1 MEHTT
6 EHELTVAHRHA
17 REASVWLLPRKPSQR
32 LTERPTNR
40 NVPRGKYGGKVANW
54 RDDYSERELEL
65 RLMVPL
71 SKQSMTRHVRAL
83 GQVIEKYGCDART
96 LVGTLL
102 RLWCKTAFPALP
114 NPSLPYSKVLTTEP
128 QLPAFVAILSQLSFL
143 EATYWLSS
151 SYAMLADKDY
161 RKKLAMFFTPA
172 SLTEG
177 LLDDLVEQGVDFG
190 NQSFMDPACGGAAF
204 LAPIALRMRT
214 VLAAKGLTALKT
226 LKHIE
231 KHLHGYDLDET
242 LCELSRHF
250 LCMALHPEIQKTRYV
265 PSFNLHSSNS
275 LTNLATYLGK
285 VDVVVCN
292 PPYRKMTAEELEP
305 LRDTYADVIE
315 AQPNLY
321 CLFITL
327 CVRLLRI
334 GGRTALVTP
343 TSFLSGQYFGRLR
356 KFIIRNTDVEHIGMV
371 SDRQGVFIDVE
382 QETALTV
389 LRRRTEEERK
399 QVRANVSVV
408 SGTGQYTSVGEC
420 TLPNAGAVWPIPRS
434 VEDVALLKTAT
445 LSRFRLSDYGYRVR
459 IGAYVWN
466 RDKRPKFDS
475 LQDAQKVKAHT
486 AMPLMW
492 SRDIVRGGIV
502 KLEDTSAYDGEHR
515 FVDLG
520 DKKHT
525 SVVMS
530 PCVVMQRVT
539 SNDQPCRLV
548 AAAVSPG
555 VFETY
560 GGFIGENHVVIVEA
574 VSDKPA
580 LPPGKLAKLLSASA
594 VDRYFRCISGAT
606 NVSAFELNQ
615 LALPDPKKLR
625 DAMANGKSMDEAVI
639 QAFGLVSQR

>member
-1 MEHTT
+1 M
-6 EHELTVAHRHA
+6 A
-17 REASVWLLPRKPSQR
+17 PPS
-32 LTERPTNR
+32 
-40 NVPRGKYGGKVANW
+40 K
-54 RDDYSERELEL
+54 
-65 RLMVPL
+65 L
-71 SKQSMTRHVRAL
+71 SITRRIRAL
-83 GQVIEKYGCDART
+83 GQAAERCECDAPT

-102 RLWCKTAFPALP
+102 RFWCKAAFPALP
-114 NPSLPYSKVLTTEP
+114 GPSLPYSKVLAAEP
-128 QLPAFVAILSQLSFL
+128 QIAAFVAMLGELGFL

-151 SYAMLADKDY
+151 SYAMLADEGY
-161 RKKLAMFFTPA
+161 RKTLAMFFTPA

-177 LLDDLVEQGVDFG
+177 LLDDLAEQGVDFG
-190 NQSFMDPACGGAAF
+190 SQSFMDPACGGAAF
-204 LAPIALRMRT
+204 LAPIALRMRAT
-214 VLAAKGLTALKT
+214 LEARGFTPLKV

-231 KHLHGYDLDET
+231 KHLYGGDLDKT
-242 LCELSRHF
+242 LCELSKHF
-250 LCMALHPEIQKTRYV
+250 LCMALYAEIQKTGYV
-265 PSFNLHSSNS
+265 PSFNVHWANS
-275 LTNLATYLGK
+275 LTSLAAWFGT

-292 PPYRKMTAEELEP
+292 PPYRKMTAEELGP
-305 LRDTYADVIE
+305 LRDTYANVIE

-321 CLFITL
+321 CLFIAL
-327 CVRLLRI
+327 CVRLLRDR
-334 GGRTALVTP
+334 GRAALVTP

-356 KFIIRNTDVEHIGMV
+356 KFLIRNTDIEHIGMV

-389 LRRRTEEERK
+389 LRRRTEEDRT

-445 LSRFRLSDYGYRVR
+445 LSKFRLSDYGYRVR

-475 LQDAQKVKAHT
+475 LRDAKRVKAHT

-492 SRDIVRGGIV
+492 SRDIVSGCTVR
-502 KLEDTSAYDGEHR
+502 LEDTSAYDGEHR

-520 DKKHT
+520 DKEHS
-525 SVVMS
+525 SVVTS

-539 SNDQPCRLV
+539 SNDQPRRLV

-555 VFETY
+555 VFEIY
-560 GGFIGENHVVIVEA
+560 GGFVGENHVVILEA
-574 VSDKPA
+574 VTDKPA
-580 LPPGKLAKLLSASA
+580 LPPTKLAKLLSAHV
-594 VDRYFRCISGAT
+594 VDRYFRCISGVT

-615 LALPDPKKLR
+615 LALPNPQVLR
-625 DAMANGKSMDEAVI
+625 EVATNGRSMDEAVRI
-639 QAFGLVSQR
+639 AFGLVSEG

>member
-1 MEHTT
+1 MGPG
-6 EHELTVAHRHA
+6 LMA
-17 REASVWLLPRKPSQR
+17 PPSK
-32 LTERPTNR
+32 LFI
-40 NVPRGKYGGKVANW
+40 
-54 RDDYSERELEL
+54 
-65 RLMVPL
+65 
-71 SKQSMTRHVRAL
+71 TRRIRAFS
-83 GQVIEKYGCDART
+83 QTAKRCGCDAPT

-102 RLWCKTAFPALP
+102 RLWCKAAFPALP
-114 NPSLPYSKVLTTEP
+114 KSSLPYSKVLAAEP
-128 QLPAFVAILSQLSFL
+128 QIPAFVAVLNELSFL
-143 EATYWLSS
+143 EASYWLSS
-151 SYAMLADKDY
+151 SYAMLADEDY

-172 SLTEG
+172 PLTEG
-177 LLDDLVEQGVDFG
+177 LLDDLAEQGVDFG
-190 NQSFMDPACGGAAF
+190 SQSFMDPACGGAAF
-204 LAPIALRMRT
+204 LAPIALRMRAT
-214 VLAAKGLTALKT
+214 LAARGSTPLEV

-231 KHLHGYDLDET
+231 KHVCGCDLDKT
-242 LCELSRHF
+242 LCQLSKHF
-250 LCMALHPEIQKTRYV
+250 LCMALHAEIQKTGYV
-265 PSFNLHSSNS
+265 PSFKVYPANALTHLAAS
-275 LTNLATYLGK
+275 LGT

-292 PPYRKMTAEELEP
+292 PPYRKMGADELEP

-321 CLFITL
+321 CLFIAL

-334 GGRTALVTP
+334 GGRAALVTP

-356 KFIIRNTDVEHIGMV
+356 KFLIRNTDVEHIGMV

-389 LRRRTEEERK
+389 LHRRTEEDRT

-408 SGTGQYTSVGEC
+408 SGTAQYTSVGEC

-475 LQDAQKVKAHT
+475 LQDAKRVKAHS

-492 SRDIVRGGIV
+492 SRDIVPGGIV
-502 KLEDTSAYDGEHR
+502 RLEDTSAYDGEHR

-520 DKKHT
+520 DKEHP
-525 SVVMS
+525 SVVTS

-539 SNDQPCRLV
+539 SNDQPRRLV

-560 GGFIGENHVVIVEA
+560 GGFIGENHVVIIEA
-574 VSDKPA
+574 VTDKPA
-580 LPPGKLAKLLSASA
+580 LPPTKLAKVLSACV

-615 LALPDPKKLR
+615 LALPDPQALR
-625 DAMANGKSMDEAVI
+625 EAATNGRSMDEAVRV
-639 QAFGLVSQR
+639 AFGLVSKE